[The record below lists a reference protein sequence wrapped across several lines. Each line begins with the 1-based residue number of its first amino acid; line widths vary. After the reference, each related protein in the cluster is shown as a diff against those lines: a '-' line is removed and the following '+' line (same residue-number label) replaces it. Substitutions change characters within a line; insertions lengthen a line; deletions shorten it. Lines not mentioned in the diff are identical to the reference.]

1 MPSYKRRGVKMDIG
15 RRGFLG
21 AAAAAAAGCA
31 VRPLAV
37 GVGDKPEYHVF
48 SRVFQFIR
56 DYDRAADVIRR
67 CGYDGVEWTVRPKG
81 FIEPSCA
88 ARDLAKAKCAA
99 EKAGL
104 KAESIVVSFL
114 RGDDPGAEDIVRAA
128 ADAGYKSF
136 RGAYFTY
143 DPAITMR
150 QNLDRIRRGFESL
163 ERLARKT
170 GVKACYQNHSTYS
183 PKVELFGSVVWDLAQ
198 VIRDFDPK
206 HVGVQYDVMHAQAET
221 GPSWMH
227 SIGIVAPW
235 IDILCLKDFWFEPIP
250 SNPKM
255 WRRHLCM
262 AGEGIVPWG
271 RYREILGQYAV
282 RPRYTVH
289 FDYDF
294 PVDEAGAIRCAT
306 ADLEFY
312 RSQLG

>member
-1 MPSYKRRGVKMDIG
+1 MDIG

-150 QNLDRIRRGFESL
+150 QNYEPYLPSTAKKNEDMPNETTQDERQQAANILDSL
-163 ERLARKT
+163 
-170 GVKACYQNHSTYS
+170 
-183 PKVELFGSVVWDLAQ
+183 
-198 VIRDFDPK
+198 
-206 HVGVQYDVMHAQAET
+206 
-221 GPSWMH
+221 
-227 SIGIVAPW
+227 
-235 IDILCLKDFWFEPIP
+235 LKF
-250 SNPKM
+250 
-255 WRRHLCM
+255 
-262 AGEGIVPWG
+262 
-271 RYREILGQYAV
+271 
-282 RPRYTVH
+282 
-289 FDYDF
+289 
-294 PVDEAGAIRCAT
+294 
-306 ADLEFY
+306 
-312 RSQLG
+312 